1 MNSEAIKKAARLI
14 HEADSLFIGTGAGMG
29 VDSGL
34 ADFRGNQGFWKAYPK
49 LGHAGI
55 EFTEI
60 ANPNAFIRN
69 PRQAWGFYGHRLNMY
84 RKTKPHAGFDIL
96 KKLGE
101 SRPNGYF
108 VFTSNVDG
116 QFQKAGFDPS
126 IVAECHGSI
135 HHLQC
140 ENSCT
145 EAIWEAN
152 RLQVEIDTPNC
163 LLTSELPFCPECL
176 SLARPNILM
185 FNDWGW
191 IPDRTEMQM
200 INLNRWYNQTKKSVV
215 IELGAGIHVP
225 TVRRVCESFNAPLIR
240 INPGEPEV
248 PKKSDV
254 SLPLGALDA
263 LGQIYQEF
271 QKLAN

>member
-1 MNSEAIKKAARLI
+1 MNSEAFKIAARLI
-14 HEADSLFIGTGAGMG
+14 HEAVSLFIGTGAGMG

-101 SRPNGYF
+101 SRPKGYF

-163 LLTSELPFCPECL
+163 LLTSELPVCPECL

-185 FNDWGW
+185 INDWGW

-200 INLNRWYNQTKKSVV
+200 INLNRWYNQTKKPVV